1 MTRMQPAT
9 AGADGG
15 RISIVWNSA
24 DTSRPRPGDSGPRPL
39 GRTIRVGRPP
49 NEEQDAY
56 ASGGFPAGSPFGG
69 PEALEELIAQV
80 ARGDRDAFEAVYQQL
95 AAPVYG
101 LVRRVLRDPAQSEE
115 VTQEVMVELWRTAT
129 RFDAKRGSVRTWAM
143 TLAHRRAV
151 DRVRSAQA
159 ATDREL
165 RLARQAP
172 VAGAEDDV
180 AEVVEARL
188 DQQRVRHCLG
198 ALTELQRESV
208 RLAYYGGYT
217 YREVAELLDAPLG
230 TVKTRLRDGLIRLRD
245 CLGATR

>member
-9 AGADGG
+9 AGAHGG
-15 RISIVWNSA
+15 RIPIAWNTA
-24 DTSRPRPGDSGPRPL
+24 DPSRAAQPRSWDSGPRSL

-49 NEEQDAY
+49 QDEDQGPD
-56 ASGGFPAGSPFGG
+56 GGLAPGSPGQ
-69 PEALEELIAQV
+69 LEELIAQV
-80 ARGDRDAFEAVYQQL
+80 ARGDRDAFEAVYRQL

-101 LVRRVLRDPAQSEE
+101 LIRRVLRDPAQSEE
-115 VTQEVMVELWRTAT
+115 VAQEVMVEMWRTAT
-129 RFDAKRGSVRTWAM
+129 RFDPKRGSVRTWAL

-217 YREVAELLDAPLG
+217 YREVAELLGAPLG

-245 CLGATR
+245 CLGAVR

>member
-9 AGADGG
+9 AGAHGG
-15 RISIVWNSA
+15 RIPLVWNTA
-24 DTSRPRPGDSGPRPL
+24 DPAGGGRPRSWDSGPRSL
-39 GRTIRVGRPP
+39 GRTIRVGRPDRD
-49 NEEQDAY
+49 EESP
-56 ASGGFPAGSPFGG
+56 SGAPAGSPDH
-69 PEALEELIAQV
+69 LEELIAQV
-80 ARGDRDAFEAVYQQL
+80 ARGDRDAFEAVYRQL

-101 LVRRVLRDPAQSEE
+101 LIRRVLRDPAQSEE
-115 VTQEVMVELWRTAT
+115 VAQEVMVELWRTAT
-129 RFDAKRGSVRTWAM
+129 RFDPKRGSVRTWAL

-217 YREVAELLDAPLG
+217 YREVAELLGSPLG

-245 CLGATR
+245 CLGAVR